1 MALFAPDYIF
11 DTIYDISPAFLKGI
25 GISCIVCDIDNTL
38 VTYDDPEPT
47 PSVLEW
53 FEKMKQGGIT
63 FAFVS
68 NNEVTRAEI
77 FNKPL
82 GYRCYGKARKPFTGA
97 INKAVKDFGVPK
109 NEVAALGDQIFTD
122 VCGAK
127 FARLGA
133 SILVPPIKDKT
144 NLFFRAKRI
153 LERPIVK
160 RFVKKNPGAFHTSG
174 TVWYP
179 EKKK

>member
-1 MALFAPDYIF
+1 MMDYIF
-11 DTIYDISPAFLKGI
+11 DSIYELTPDFFHKI
-25 GISCIVCDIDNTL
+25 GVTLIVCDIDNTL
-38 VTYDDPEPT
+38 VTYDDKEPT
-47 PSVLEW
+47 PEVRRW
-53 FEKMKQGGIT
+53 FETMKNGGIT

-77 FNKPL
+77 FNQSL
-82 GYRCYGKARKPFTGA
+82 GFRCYGKAKKPLTGA
-97 INKAVKDFGVPK
+97 IKRALADSHTPK
-109 NEVAALGDQIFTD
+109 ERAAARGDQIFTD
-122 VCGAK
+122 VLGAK

-144 NLFFRAKRI
+144 NLFFRTKRI
-153 LERPIVK
+153 FERPIIRK
-160 RFVKKNPGAFHTSG
+160 FVKKHPDAFHTSG